1 MRDFRDLV
9 VWERSHRL
17 TLALYRATDHF
28 PKSELFG
35 LTSQIR
41 RAAASVPTNLA
52 EGCGRWGDGDM
63 GRFVQIAMGSASEV
77 DYLILLAR
85 DLGYLPAGQYDAASA
100 ELDEIRRMLTALY
113 KRIRRVPE
121 RQAAPSSANSIRAK
135 G

>member
-17 TLALYRATDHF
+17 TLALYRATDRF
-28 PKSELFG
+28 PKSEMFG

-77 DYLILLAR
+77 DYLMLLAR
-85 DLGYLPAGQYDAASA
+85 DLEYLPAGQYEAASA

-121 RQAAPSSANSIRAK
+121 RQAAPSPANS
-135 G
+135 

>member
-1 MRDFRDLV
+1 MRDFKDLV
-9 VWERSHRL
+9 VWERSHRM

-85 DLGYLPAGQYDAASA
+85 DLGYLPVGQYDTASA

-121 RQAAPSSANSIRAK
+121 RQSAPSPANS
-135 G
+135 

>member
-17 TLALYRATDHF
+17 TLALYRATHHF

-63 GRFVQIAMGSASEV
+63 GRFVQIAMGSASDV

-85 DLGYLPAGQYDAASA
+85 DLDYLPAGQYDAASA
-100 ELDEIRRMLTALY
+100 ELDEAGPPPPLPPAVARASFVNVIR
-113 KRIRRVPE
+113 K
-121 RQAAPSSANSIRAK
+121 
-135 G
+135 